1 MIKLNGPNL
10 ATGRTRRG
18 WLAKP
23 EAPPV
28 TRRTYGILVAD
39 DQLGVGSVLDVALR
53 QEGFTV
59 WLAVN
64 GREALELYRRHR
76 QTIDV
81 VLLDVRMPGWDG
93 PQTLAAL
100 RELNPKI
107 RCCFMSG
114 DISRVDDWQLRDWG
128 AAGMF
133 QKPFE
138 LAEAAH
144 ALRELASKACL
155 SAWE

>member
-1 MIKLNGPNL
+1 
-10 ATGRTRRG
+10 
-18 WLAKP
+18 
-23 EAPPV
+23 
-28 TRRTYGILVAD
+28 VAD

-64 GREALELYRRHR
+64 GREALDLYRRYR

-81 VLLDVRMPGWDG
+81 VLLDVRMPGLDG
-93 PQTLAAL
+93 PHTLAAL

-114 DISRVDDWQLRDWG
+114 DISRVDECQLRDWR

-138 LAEAAH
+138 LAEAAQT
-144 ALRELASKACL
+144 LRELAARR
-155 SAWE
+155 

>member
-1 MIKLNGPNL
+1 
-10 ATGRTRRG
+10 
-18 WLAKP
+18 
-23 EAPPV
+23 V
-28 TRRTYGILVAD
+28 VD
-39 DQLGVGSVLDVALR
+39 DQASVGSVLDVALR

-64 GREALELYRRHR
+64 GREALDLYRRYR

-114 DISRVDDWQLRDWG
+114 DISRVDEWQFRDWG

-138 LAEAAH
+138 LAEAAQ
-144 ALRELASKACL
+144 ALRELASKAL
-155 SAWE
+155 TAYEPSVGTGNNFRS